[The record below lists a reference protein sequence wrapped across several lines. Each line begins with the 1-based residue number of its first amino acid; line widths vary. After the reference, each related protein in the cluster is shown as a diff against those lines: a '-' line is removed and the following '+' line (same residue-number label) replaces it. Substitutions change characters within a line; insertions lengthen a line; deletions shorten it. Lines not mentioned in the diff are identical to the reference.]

1 MFTTSNNKNFL
12 IILIIGFIILSFII
26 AFIVFNINAYFQF
39 INLETQNTE
48 NITLEIQKGQN
59 INQIFEDLTNKNLIP
74 KKDVFGIPLYKI
86 YLNLDNEAKNTII
99 KAGNHTIPPK
109 YKIKDLIKL
118 LAQNINCDEIKIT
131 IPEGLRI
138 EEIANIYEV
147 KFKQNNIQFDKS
159 KFIDIS
165 KNSKLISNNNSLKID
180 YPNNLEGFLFPDT
193 YYFCK
198 NITNIKEEEII
209 TKMLN
214 NFEMKVLPLIQ
225 NYKNSL
231 TMNQIINLASILE
244 RESRKE
250 DERKIVAGI
259 LIKRLKNNLPL
270 GVDATSQYGFG
281 FSKKENTWWPKGYDL
296 LIAIEQNNQ
305 YNTRKNLGLPPTP
318 ISNPG
323 LNTIKAVLEFK
334 ETQYWYYLHDD
345 CGNIHY
351 SVTLSE
357 HNQKANL
364 YIGNGCKN

>member
-1 MFTTSNNKNFL
+1 MSKIKIKIKNL
-12 IILIIGFIILSFII
+12 IFILLLLSFISVI
-26 AFIVFNINAYFQF
+26 IWIFLNIKNYFDF
-39 INLETQNTE
+39 INSQTQNTE

-59 INQIFEDLTNKNLIP
+59 ISEIFEYLTIKEIIP
-74 KKDVFGIPLYKI
+74 KKEILGIPMYKI
-86 YLNLDNEAKNTII
+86 YLNLDNEIKNKNI
-99 KAGNHTIPPK
+99 KAGNHIIPSK
-109 YKIKDLIKL
+109 LKIKDLINL
-118 LAQNINCDEIKIT
+118 LSENTNCNSLSIT

-138 EEIANIYEV
+138 EEIVEIYQN
-147 KFKQNNIQFDKS
+147 KFEQKKIQFNKNR
-159 KFIDIS
+159 FLQIS
-165 KNSKLISNNNSLKID
+165 KNFELNNSLNYTFKIN
-180 YPNNLEGFLFPDT
+180 YPSNLEGYLFPDT
-193 YYFCK
+193 YYFCD
-198 NITNIKEEEII
+198 NVTEQEII
-209 TKMLN
+209 LTMLS
-214 NFEMKVLPLIQ
+214 NFEKKALPLL
-225 NYKNSL
+225 NTNKTNL
-231 TMNQIINLASILE
+231 TIAEIINLASILE
-244 RESRKE
+244 RESRKN

-259 LIKRLKNNLPL
+259 LIKRLKNNIPL

-281 FSKKENTWWPKGYDL
+281 FSSKENTWWPKGYDL